1 MHTRARGGGSAGAR
15 RGGADARN
23 GRSRSTRERAA
34 QNERS
39 CAAQRQ
45 TREPSAPGHAQQIF
59 LPLLPTGG
67 AGGADAPA
75 VDGAADAA
83 AAELICPTGVEV
95 RVPTNK
101 RTATRK
107 RAKEPQRRRRKIDYL
122 RNARY
127 GGGVRSA
134 GRQTRNG
141 NWGRMSVRECGIC
154 ASQRGLRAAE
164 FRVVATRRRR
174 RRTPTSGR
182 RAGDA
187 RRLLRRARASRMCVC
202 HTRASAIDRVSTRTL
217 TACYCGHFYCR
228 FPRRAK
234 GFGCL

>member
-141 NWGRMSVRECGIC
+141 NWGRETCAKCGIWHL
-154 ASQRGLRAAE
+154 AFA
-164 FRVVATRRRR
+164 
-174 RRTPTSGR
+174 R
-182 RAGDA
+182 RAGGAAHRKSSDVWRTGVCSGA
-187 RRLLRRARASRMCVC
+187 RALRACVTRARGIEGSR
-202 HTRASAIDRVSTRTL
+202 HGL
-217 TACYCGHFYCR
+217 
-228 FPRRAK
+228 
-234 GFGCL
+234 